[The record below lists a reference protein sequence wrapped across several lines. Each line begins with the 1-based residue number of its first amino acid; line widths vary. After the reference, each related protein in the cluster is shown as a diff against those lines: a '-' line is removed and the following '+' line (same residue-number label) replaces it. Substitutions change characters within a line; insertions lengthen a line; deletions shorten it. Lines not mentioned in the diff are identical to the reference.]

1 VLRLA
6 RLDLPLAVM
15 LFLTATYSVSQTA
28 ALQQEKRA
36 AAITLEQQGRLAE
49 AEIAWRDVLRM
60 RPSDAD
66 AYAHLGLLEARQER
80 YKEAIS
86 LYRKALANNPAM
98 PGLRLNLGLAQFKSG
113 ELKESIQTF
122 TPLLKSE
129 PLGSQEALRLSTLIG
144 MAHFGLGEYAAA
156 VPYLRKAANSDPTN
170 LGFRMALAQSCL
182 SSKQY
187 QCVLNVYREILNLNA
202 ESAEADMLAG
212 EALDEM
218 KNTSGAIEQ
227 FRAAVKANPREPN
240 AHFGL
245 GYLLWTQNQFEEAA
259 TEFQAELANFPDNA
273 QALAFL
279 ADSDIHIGKPEE
291 ALPLAEKSIQ
301 IDPDVER
308 SHVDLAILNSNNGRR
323 EDAVREF
330 MAAIKLKPN
339 DADTH
344 WRLARLYQAMGRKE
358 EAKIEFERTSS
369 LHKVENDSI
378 FIKLKAAQ
386 EKGKPAEATSE
397 PPAGK

>member
-1 VLRLA
+1 
-6 RLDLPLAVM
+6 LDLPLAVM
-15 LFLTATYSVSQTA
+15 LSLTATYSVSQTA

-86 LYRKALANNPAM
+86 FYRKALAINPAM

-129 PLGSQEALRLSTLIG
+129 PPGSQEALRLSTLIG

-156 VPYLRKAANSDPTN
+156 IPYLRKAANSDPTN

-187 QCVLNVYREILNLNA
+187 QCVLDVYREILNLNA

-259 TEFQAELANFPDNA
+259 TEFQAELANFPDNV

-291 ALPLAEKSIQ
+291 ALPLAEKAIQ

-308 SHVDLAILNSNNGRR
+308 AHVDLAILYSNNGRR

-330 MAAIKLKPN
+330 KAAIKLKPN

-344 WRLARLYQAMGRKE
+344 WRLARLYQTMGRKE
-358 EAKIEFERTSS
+358 EAKIEFEKTSN
-369 LHKVENDSI
+369 LHKAENDSI
-378 FIKLKAAQ
+378 FTKLKAAQ
-386 EKGKPAEATSE
+386 EKGKPAEATNE